1 MRETKRTRIVETVRF
16 PVEKSF
22 ETMEN
27 ISLTDEWTFGNTL
40 FPRHFLVVRCPRKH
54 EKTHADWR

>member
-16 PVEKSF
+16 TVEKSF

-27 ISLTDEWTFGNTL
+27 ISLTDE
-40 FPRHFLVVRCPRKH
+40 
-54 EKTHADWR
+54 